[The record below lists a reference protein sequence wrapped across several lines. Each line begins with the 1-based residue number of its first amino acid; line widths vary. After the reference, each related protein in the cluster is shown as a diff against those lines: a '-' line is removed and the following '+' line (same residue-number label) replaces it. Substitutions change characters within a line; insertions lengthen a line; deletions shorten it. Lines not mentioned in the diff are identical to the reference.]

1 MNVYKIEVKSHKEN
15 VGKLFLVISELSK
28 GFIKDIVAPLTPY
41 QVKIEDF
48 VIKQGLLFLPFE
60 GFLKELSELKL
71 RTKIARN
78 VTEVT
83 EGNLGVF
90 YKRPNL
96 DLNIW
101 VGDSGE
107 VRTYVNNMTWKDL
120 NYMFPEQFKLDL
132 KSKKPFFQGELY
144 LDLIDNRLWKFHYV
158 VKTDKVI
165 YEEIVLND

>member
-101 VGDSGE
+101 VRDSGE

>member
-1 MNVYKIEVKSHKEN
+1 MNIYKIEVKSHKEN

-28 GFIKDIVAPLTPY
+28 GFIKDVIAPLTPY

-48 VIKQGLLFLPFE
+48 VIKQGLLYLPFE

-71 RTKIARN
+71 RTKIAKN

-83 EGNLGVF
+83 ERNLGIF
-90 YKRPNL
+90 YKKPNL

-101 VGDSGE
+101 TGDSGE

-144 LDLIDNRLWKFHYV
+144 LDLIDNRFWQFHYIIKTNKV
-158 VKTDKVI
+158 V
-165 YEEIVLND
+165 YEEVILND

>member
-1 MNVYKIEVKSHKEN
+1 MNIYKIEVKSHKEN

-48 VIKQGLLFLPFE
+48 VIKQGLLYLPFE

-90 YKRPNL
+90 YEKPIL
-96 DLNIW
+96 DLHIW
-101 VGDSGE
+101 TSNSGE
-107 VRTYVNNMTWKDL
+107 VRTYVNNMNWA
-120 NYMFPEQFKLDL
+120 NINVMFPKKFKFDI
-132 KSKKPFFQGELY
+132 KSKRPYFPGEVY